1 MENKSLF
8 SAIVFAFALIAGYFF
23 YTDKIT
29 ELEAKIQTTTQEYN
43 TKINVLKSTPDT
55 NKSDDF
61 SVLEALNNQLISARS
76 ALKIAQQKLSLV
88 TSKTSVLSD
97 EISQITDARDQ
108 MKTLQG
114 SLQSAQQKLSLS
126 TEKVNYLEDIFT
138 TQNTQR
144 VVKNITR
151 IKVLKETTSVIA
163 ITGLIVPAIGVATL
177 VSYANEEINNYCDNI
192 KDTMELENKVF
203 GKVVSLDVDMQKSYH
218 NQCEVSLKEK
228 IKKNLRKLEA
238 GLSQR

>member
-29 ELEAKIQTTTQEYN
+29 ELEAKIQTITQEYN
-43 TKINVLKSTPDT
+43 TKINVLESTPDT

>member
-29 ELEAKIQTTTQEYN
+29 ELEAKIQTITQEYN
-43 TKINVLKSTPDT
+43 TKINVLESTPDT

-151 IKVLKETTSVIA
+151 IKVLKETTSVIT

-218 NQCEVSLKEK
+218 NQCEVNLKEK